1 MKNLAKAAMT
11 AGAVVVLS
19 LGALSVPGVA
29 RAGVA
34 ISIDV
39 APPPPRVEV
48 LPPPRVGYVW
58 APGHWE
64 WVGAA
69 AMPGLVACGC
79 RPGLATCITGRSGA
93 NGMDIGCTTRG
104 GALGAALRVRL
115 A

>member
-1 MKNLAKAAMT
+1 MKNLAKAAMA
-11 AGAVVVLS
+11 AGAAMVLS

-29 RAGVA
+29 QAGVA
-34 ISIDV
+34 ISVDV

-64 WVGAA
+64 WVGGRHAWIGGVWMPARLCVSRAGVAPAA
-69 AMPGLVACGC
+69 WTLGVL
-79 RPGLATCITGRSGA
+79 R
-93 NGMDIGCTTRG
+93 

>member
-1 MKNLAKAAMT
+1 MKNLAKAAMA
-11 AGAVVVLS
+11 AGAAMALS

-39 APPPPRVEV
+39 APPPRVEV

-64 WVGAA
+64 WVGGRHAWIGGVW
-69 AMPGLVACGC
+69 MPA
-79 RPGLATCITGRSGA
+79 RPGYVYHGPEWRQRHGHWVYYEGRW
-93 NGMDIGCTTRG
+93 
-104 GALGAALRVRL
+104 GAALRLRP

>member
-64 WVGAA
+64 WVGGRHAWIGGVW
-69 AMPGLVACGC
+69 MPA
-79 RPGLATCITGRSGA
+79 RPGYVYHGPE
-93 NGMDIGCTTRG
+93 
-104 GALGAALRVRL
+104 
-115 A
+115 

>member
-1 MKNLAKAAMT
+1 MKNLAKAAMA
-11 AGAVVVLS
+11 AGAAMVLS

-64 WVGAA
+64 WVGGRHAWIGGVW
-69 AMPGLVACGC
+69 MPA
-79 RPGLATCITGRSGA
+79 RPGYVYHGPEWRQRHGQWVYHEGRWG
-93 NGMDIGCTTRG
+93 RH
-104 GALGAALRVRL
+104 
-115 A
+115 

>member
-1 MKNLAKAAMT
+1 MKNLAKAAMA
-11 AGAVVVLS
+11 AGAAMVLS

-29 RAGVA
+29 QAGVA

-64 WVGAA
+64 WVGGHHAWIGGVW
-69 AMPGLVACGC
+69 MPA
-79 RPGLATCITGRSGA
+79 RPGYVYHGPEWRQRHGHWVYYEGRWG
-93 NGMDIGCTTRG
+93 RH
-104 GALGAALRVRL
+104 
-115 A
+115 

>member
-1 MKNLAKAAMT
+1 MKNLAKAAMA
-11 AGAVVVLS
+11 AGAAVVLS
-19 LGALSVPGVA
+19 LGALSVPDVA
-29 RAGVA
+29 QAGVA

-64 WVGAA
+64 WVGGRHAWIGGVW
-69 AMPGLVACGC
+69 MPA
-79 RPGLATCITGRSGA
+79 RPGYVYHGPVAPAAWTLGVLR
-93 NGMDIGCTTRG
+93 

>member
-1 MKNLAKAAMT
+1 MKNLAKAAMA
-11 AGAVVVLS
+11 AGAAMVLS

-29 RAGVA
+29 QAGVA

-64 WVGAA
+64 WVGGRHAWIGGVW
-69 AMPGLVACGC
+69 MPA
-79 RPGLATCITGRSGA
+79 RPGYVYHGPEWRQRHGQWVYYEGRWG
-93 NGMDIGCTTRG
+93 RH
-104 GALGAALRVRL
+104 
-115 A
+115 